1 MIKKSRKVR
10 DYKELT
16 KALPTL
22 RYLSPNSVFIHLQ
35 NGRCKTYD
43 LYVSEGDKVKLG
55 EVIGVRH
62 GGFFEQP
69 IHSTVSGTVGK
80 VSKKLHRTGRK
91 VDCVEIINDFHDT
104 YHESVIDRTDEV
116 IADLSQDEMVEI
128 LREKSLVGLGGSGF
142 PTFIKLGTK
151 EKIDHVVVNAVECEP
166 YLSSDY
172 RLILE
177 HPNRVLKGLTYIMQ
191 ALNCK
196 SGIIAIKS
204 KNDPLYE
211 VLTQVI
217 NHRFKDFDI
226 TVKRVG
232 NHYPQGWEIEMFR
245 YALGIE
251 IPHGELPMKYGVIG
265 FNVSTCAGVY
275 DAIKHNLPVV
285 KRYFTLTG
293 DAIQYPQNYRVRV
306 GTSVRDLI
314 QLSDGY
320 KEDVEE
326 VNVVMGGP
334 MMGVSTV
341 NDDVIVSK
349 TTTSVI
355 VLKNTDYKEEPCVR
369 CGSCVYSCPVHLEPV
384 QVMNAVKRN
393 DKTVVKGL
401 DAHKCIECGL
411 CAYVCTSKIH
421 LTDYMRKAKRLIG

>member
-22 RYLSPNSVFIHLQ
+22 RFLSPNSVFIHLQ

-43 LYVSEGDKVKLG
+43 LHVSEGDKVTLG
-55 EVIGVRH
+55 QVIGMRH

-80 VSKKLHRTGRK
+80 VSRKLHRTGRK
-91 VDCVEIINDFHDT
+91 VDCVEIFNDFHET
-104 YHESVIDRTDEV
+104 YHESVIDRTDSAIKE
-116 IADLSQDEMVEI
+116 LSQEDMVNI

-142 PTFIKLGTK
+142 PTYIKLATK
-151 EKIDHVVVNAVECEP
+151 EKIDYVVVNAVECEP

-177 HPNRVLKGLTYIMQ
+177 HPNRVIKGLTYIMQ
-191 ALNCK
+191 ALDCK
-196 SGIIAIKS
+196 KGIVAIKS
-204 KNDPLYE
+204 KNGPLFE

-217 NHRFKDFDI
+217 NHYFKDYDI
-226 TVKRVG
+226 EVKRLG
-232 NHYPQGWEIEMFR
+232 NHYPQGWEIEVFR
-245 YALGIE
+245 YALGID

-265 FNVSTCAGVY
+265 FNVSTCAGVF
-275 DAIKHNLPVV
+275 DAIKHNMPVT

-293 DAIQYPQNYRVRV
+293 DAIQFPQNYRVKV
-306 GTSVRDLI
+306 GSSVRDLI
-314 QLSDGY
+314 KLSDGY
-320 KEDVEE
+320 KDVDE
-326 VNVVMGGP
+326 VNVIMGGP

-355 VLKNTDYKEEPCVR
+355 ILKNTDYKEEPCVR
-369 CGSCVYSCPVHLEPV
+369 CGSCVYSCPVGLEPV
-384 QVMNAVKRN
+384 QIMNATKRN